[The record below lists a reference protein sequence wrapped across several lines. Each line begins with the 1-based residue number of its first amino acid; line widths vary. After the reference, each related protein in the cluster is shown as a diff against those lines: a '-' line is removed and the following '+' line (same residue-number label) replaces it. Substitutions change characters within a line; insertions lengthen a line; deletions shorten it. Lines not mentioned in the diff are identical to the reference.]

1 MPQIT
6 LTLPDGSEK
15 SFESGITGLDIAKS
29 ISEGLARKAIAVKLG
44 EKILDLNRP
53 LTADGAFRIITP
65 SNEDLDAL
73 FVLRHSCAHV
83 LAEAV
88 CSLFPGTKLA
98 YGPPVEDGFYYDL
111 ASPEPITHADFE
123 RIEKKMAEIIKEDR
137 PFTRVEVSLEEAL
150 KRTEGDK
157 YKRDNVE
164 RAVARGDSIF
174 SFYVTGTVG
183 AAPRGCP
190 CDAAISPY
198 DATPSWED
206 LCAGPHVPSTGKLKA
221 FKVLSLAGAYWHGDQ
236 NSDQLTRVYGT
247 CYADK
252 AGLDAYLKFL
262 EEAKKRDH
270 RRIGQEM
277 DLYHLEDHSPG
288 MVFWHPHGT
297 VLVNVL
303 RDFVRKEITKRG
315 YKEVITPE
323 IVDKSLWVRSGH
335 ADKYDANMF
344 KTLAGERE
352 MAVKPMNCPCHIE
365 IFNQGL
371 KSWRDLPLR
380 LSEFGKCHRNEPAGT
395 MHGLMRVRGFV
406 QDDAHIFCT
415 EEQIA
420 SEVSDFCTLVK
431 DLYKVFG
438 FEKIT
443 VKFSTRPETRVGSD
457 ELWDKAEQALE
468 EATKLAGLE
477 YNLNP
482 GEGAFYG
489 PKLEFVLKDSLGRD
503 WQCGTIQVDFNMPAR
518 LGAEYVGKD
527 NQKHTPVMLH
537 RAALGSL
544 ERFIGI
550 LTEEYA
556 GDFPFWLA
564 PMQVRV
570 LPVSEKFSEY
580 AEKVRKELVEADIRA
595 EIDNSNEKVGYKI
608 RQGELAKVPYL
619 LVVGEKEVAA
629 NTVSVRKR
637 KEGDLGQK
645 SLEEFLGCVHT
656 HIG

>member
-6 LTLPDGSEK
+6 LTMPDNSEK
-15 SFESGITGLDIAKS
+15 TVESGITGLEIAKS
-29 ISEGLARKAIAVKLG
+29 ISEGLARKAIAIRLG

-53 LTADGAFRIITP
+53 LTENGKFRIITA
-65 SNEDLDAL
+65 SNEDPDSL

-83 LAEAV
+83 LAEAI
-88 CSLFPGTKLA
+88 CALYPGTRLA
-98 YGPPVEDGFYYDL
+98 YGPPVDDGFYYDL
-111 ASPEPITHADFE
+111 ATPTPITHGDFE
-123 RIEKKMAEIIKEDR
+123 RIEKKMAEIVKEDR
-137 PFTRVEVSLEEAL
+137 PFTRIEVPLEEAL

-164 RAVARGDSIF
+164 RAVERGDKIF
-174 SFYVTGTVG
+174 SFYVTGTPNDG
-183 AAPRGCP
+183 
-190 CDAAISPY
+190 
-198 DATPSWED
+198 WED
-206 LCAGPHVPSTGKLKA
+206 LCAGPHVPSTGKLKS
-221 FKVLSLAGAYWHGDQ
+221 FKILSLAGAYWHGDQ
-236 NSDQLTRVYGT
+236 KSDQLTRIYGI

-252 AGLDAYLKFL
+252 TGLESYLNFL

-277 DLYHLEDHSPG
+277 DLYHVEDHSPG
-288 MVFWHPHGT
+288 MVFWHPHGA
-297 VLVNVL
+297 VLVNL
-303 RDFVRKEITKRG
+303 LKDFVRKEIAKRG

-323 IVDKSLWVRSGH
+323 IVDKSLWIRSGH

-344 KTLAGERE
+344 KTLAGEKE

-365 IFNQGL
+365 IFNKGL

-380 LSEFGKCHRNEPAGT
+380 LAEFGKCHRNEPAGT

-420 SEVSDFCTLVK
+420 SEVSDFCALVK
-431 DLYKVFG
+431 DFYKVFG
-438 FEKIT
+438 FENIT
-443 VKFSTRPETRVGSD
+443 VKFSTRPEMRVGSD
-457 ELWDKAEQALE
+457 DLWDKAEGALE
-468 EATKLAGLE
+468 EATKLAGLK
-477 YNLNP
+477 YTLNP

-527 NQKHTPVMLH
+527 NQKHVPVMLH
-537 RAALGSL
+537 RAALGSI

-564 PMQVRV
+564 PVQVRV
-570 LPVSEKFSEY
+570 LPVSEKFGEY
-580 AEKVRKELVEADIRA
+580 AEKICKELEAANIRS

-608 RQGELAKVPYL
+608 RMGELAKVPYL
-619 LVVGEKEVAA
+619 LIVGEKEVAENA
-629 NTVSVRKR
+629 VSVRKR
-637 KEGDLGQK
+637 KDGDLGKK
-645 SLEEFLGCVHT
+645 SLKEFLETV
-656 HIG
+656 

>member
-1 MPQIT
+1 MSQIT
-6 LTLPDGSEK
+6 LIFPDGEEK
-15 SFESGITGLDIAKS
+15 SFESGILGAEIAKG
-29 ISEGLARKAIAVKLG
+29 ISEGLARKALAVKVG

-53 LTADGAFRIITP
+53 LTESGSFKIITATNDDP
-65 SNEDLDAL
+65 DAL
-73 FVLRHSCAHV
+73 FVLRHSCAHI

-88 CSLFPGTKLA
+88 CTLYPGTRLA
-98 YGPPVEDGFYYDL
+98 YGPPVDDGFYYDL
-111 ASPEPITHADFE
+111 ATPVPLTHDDFE
-123 RIEKKMAEIIKEDR
+123 KIEKKMAEIIKEDR
-137 PFTRVEVSLEEAL
+137 PFTRLEVPLEEAL
-150 KRTEGDK
+150 HRTEGDK
-157 YKRDNVE
+157 YKRDNVD
-164 RAVARGDSIF
+164 RAVARGDKIF
-174 SFYVTGTVG
+174 SFYVTGVPNAG
-183 AAPRGCP
+183 
-190 CDAAISPY
+190 
-198 DATPSWED
+198 WED

-221 FKVLSLAGAYWHGDQ
+221 FKILSLAGAYWHGDQ
-236 NSDQLTRVYGT
+236 KSDQLTRIYGT
-247 CYADK
+247 CFADK
-252 AGLDAYLKFL
+252 AGLDNHLKFL

-270 RRIGQEM
+270 RRIGREM
-277 DLYHLEDHSPG
+277 DLYHIEEHSPG

-303 RDFVRKEITKRG
+303 KDFVRKEITKRG

-323 IVDKSLWVRSGH
+323 IVDKSLWIRSGH
-335 ADKYDANMF
+335 ADKYDTNMF
-344 KTLAGERE
+344 KTFDGDKE
-352 MAVKPMNCPCHIE
+352 MAVKPMNCPCAIE

-380 LSEFGKCHRNEPAGT
+380 LAEFGKCHRNEPAGT

-438 FEKIT
+438 FEKIN
-443 VKFSTRPETRVGSD
+443 VKFSTRPEKRVGTD
-457 ELWDKAEQALE
+457 ELWDKAENALE
-468 EATKLAGLE
+468 EATKLAGLS
-477 YNLNP
+477 YTLNP

-503 WQCGTIQVDFNMPAR
+503 WQCGTIQVDFNLPAR
-518 LGAEYVGKD
+518 LGAEFVGAD
-527 NQKHTPVMLH
+527 NQRHIPVMLH

-564 PMQVRV
+564 PVQVRI
-570 LPVSEKFSEY
+570 LPVSEKFGEY
-580 AEKVRKELVEADIRA
+580 ASSVCAQLVEYGVRA

-608 RQGELAKVPYL
+608 RAGELSKIPYL
-619 LVVGEKEVAA
+619 LVVGEKEAA
-629 NTVSVRKR
+629 ENAVSVRKR
-637 KEGDLGQK
+637 KDGDLGKK
-645 SLEEFLGCVHT
+645 SIGEFLEMVR
-656 HIG
+656 

>member
-6 LTLPDGSEK
+6 LTFPDGSEK
-15 SFESGITGLDIAKS
+15 TFESGITGLDIAKS

-44 EKILDLNRP
+44 ECIIDLNRP
-53 LTADGAFRIITP
+53 LAESGAFRIITP
-65 SNEDLDAL
+65 NNEDADAL

-83 LAEAV
+83 LAEAI
-88 CSLFPGTKLA
+88 CSLFPGTRLA

-111 ASPEPITHADFE
+111 ATPEPLTHADFE
-123 RIEKKMAEIIKEDR
+123 RIEKKMAEIVKEDR
-137 PFTRVEVSLEEAL
+137 PFTRVEVPLEEAL

-164 RAVARGDSIF
+164 RAVARGDKIF
-174 SFYVTGTVG
+174 SFYVTGVLNNG
-183 AAPRGCP
+183 
-190 CDAAISPY
+190 
-198 DATPSWED
+198 WED
-206 LCAGPHVPSTGKLKA
+206 LCAGPHVPSAGKLKA
-221 FKVLSLAGAYWHGDQ
+221 FKILSLAGAYWHGDQ
-236 NSDQLTRVYGT
+236 KSDQLTRVYGT

-277 DLYHLEDHSPG
+277 DLYHIEDHSPG
-288 MVFWHPHGT
+288 MVFWHPRGT

-303 RDFVRKEITKRG
+303 KDFVRKEIAKRG

-323 IVDKSLWVRSGH
+323 IVDKSLWIRSGH
-335 ADKYDANMF
+335 ADKYDSNMF
-344 KTLAGERE
+344 KTLAGDKD

-380 LSEFGKCHRNEPAGT
+380 FAEFGKCHRNEPAGT

-406 QDDAHIFCT
+406 QDDAHIFCA

-420 SEVSDFCTLVK
+420 SEVSDFCALVK

-457 ELWDKAEQALE
+457 ELWDKAEHALE

-477 YNLNP
+477 YKLNP

-518 LGAEYVGKD
+518 LGAQYVGKD
-527 NQKHTPVMLH
+527 NQKHVPVMLH
-537 RAALGSL
+537 RAALGSI

-564 PMQVRV
+564 PAQARV
-570 LPVSEKFSEY
+570 LPVSEKFAEY
-580 AEKVRKELVEADIRA
+580 AENICKSLTEAGIRA
-595 EIDNSNEKVGYKI
+595 EIDSSNEKVGYKI
-608 RQGELAKVPYL
+608 RQGELAKIPYL
-619 LVVGEKEVAA
+619 LIVGEKEVAENA
-629 NTVSVRKR
+629 VSVRKR
-637 KEGDLGQK
+637 KEGDLGRK
-645 SLEEFLGCVHT
+645 SLKEFLEIFC
-656 HIG
+656 ILPKN

>member
-1 MPQIT
+1 MGNQIT
-6 LTLPDGSEK
+6 ITFPDNTAK
-15 SFESGITGLDIAKS
+15 SFESGVTGLEIAKS

-53 LTADGAFRIITP
+53 LTDSGNFRIITA
-65 SNEDLDAL
+65 SNEDLDSL

-83 LAEAV
+83 LAEAI
-88 CSLFPGTKLA
+88 CALFPGTRLA

-111 ASPEPITHADFE
+111 ATPEPLTHADFE
-123 RIEKKMAEIIKEDR
+123 RIEKKMSEIVKEDR
-137 PFTRVEVSLEEAL
+137 PFTRIEIPLEEAL

-157 YKRDNVE
+157 YKRDNVD
-164 RAVARGDSIF
+164 RAVARGDKVF
-174 SFYVTGTVG
+174 SFYITGVPNEG
-183 AAPRGCP
+183 
-190 CDAAISPY
+190 
-198 DATPSWED
+198 WED
-206 LCAGPHVPSTGKLKA
+206 LCAGPHVPGTGRLKA
-221 FKVLSLAGAYWHGDQ
+221 FKVLSLAGAYWHGDPK
-236 NSDQLTRVYGT
+236 SDQLTRVYGT

-270 RRIGQEM
+270 RRLGQEM
-277 DLYHLEDHSPG
+277 DLYHIEDHSPG
-288 MVFWHPHGT
+288 MVFWHPHGA

-303 RDFVRKEITKRG
+303 KDFVRKEIAKRG

-323 IVDKSLWVRSGH
+323 IVDKSLWIKSGH
-335 ADKYDANMF
+335 ADKYDSNMF
-344 KTLAGERE
+344 KTLAGEKE

-380 LSEFGKCHRNEPAGT
+380 LAEFGKCHRNEPAGT

-420 SEVSDFCTLVK
+420 PEVSDFCDLVK
-431 DLYKVFG
+431 ELYKVFG

-457 ELWDKAEQALE
+457 ELWDKAESALE
-468 EATKLAGLE
+468 EATKLAGLS
-477 YNLNP
+477 YTLNP

-537 RAALGSL
+537 RAALGSI
-544 ERFIGI
+544 ERFVGI

-564 PMQVRV
+564 PVQVRV
-570 LPVSEKFSEY
+570 LPVSEKFGEY
-580 AEKVRKELVEADIRA
+580 AEKICRELCDADIRA

-608 RQGELAKVPYL
+608 RLGEIAKIPYL
-619 LVVGEKEVAA
+619 LVVGEKEIEA
-629 NTVSVRKR
+629 NAVSVRKR
-637 KEGDLGQK
+637 KEGDLGKK
-645 SLEEFLGCVHT
+645 SLKEFLEMV
-656 HIG
+656 

>member
-6 LTLPDGSEK
+6 LTMPDNSEK
-15 SFESGITGLDIAKS
+15 TVESGITGLEIAKS
-29 ISEGLARKAIAVKLG
+29 ISEGLARKAIAIRLG

-53 LTADGAFRIITP
+53 LTENGKFRIITA
-65 SNEDLDAL
+65 SNEDPDSL

-83 LAEAV
+83 LAEAI
-88 CSLFPGTKLA
+88 CALYPGTRLA
-98 YGPPVEDGFYYDL
+98 YGPPVDDGFYYDL
-111 ASPEPITHADFE
+111 ATPTPITHGDFE
-123 RIEKKMAEIIKEDR
+123 RIEKKMAEIVKEDR
-137 PFTRVEVSLEEAL
+137 PFTRIEVPLEEAL

-164 RAVARGDSIF
+164 RAVERGDKIF
-174 SFYVTGTVG
+174 SFYVTGTPNDG
-183 AAPRGCP
+183 
-190 CDAAISPY
+190 
-198 DATPSWED
+198 WED
-206 LCAGPHVPSTGKLKA
+206 LCAGPHVPSTGKLKS
-221 FKVLSLAGAYWHGDQ
+221 FKILSLAGAYWHGDQ
-236 NSDQLTRVYGT
+236 KSDQLTRIYGI

-252 AGLDAYLKFL
+252 TGLESYLNFL

-277 DLYHLEDHSPG
+277 DLYHVEDHSPG
-288 MVFWHPHGT
+288 MVFWHPHGA
-297 VLVNVL
+297 VLVNL
-303 RDFVRKEITKRG
+303 LKDFVRKEIAKRG

-323 IVDKSLWVRSGH
+323 IVDKSLWIRSGH

-344 KTLAGERE
+344 KTLAGEKE

-365 IFNQGL
+365 IFNKGL

-380 LSEFGKCHRNEPAGT
+380 LAEFGKCHRNEPAGT

-420 SEVSDFCTLVK
+420 SEVSDFCALVK
-431 DLYKVFG
+431 DFYKVFG
-438 FEKIT
+438 FENIT
-443 VKFSTRPETRVGSD
+443 VKFSTRPEMRVGSD
-457 ELWDKAEQALE
+457 DLWDKAESALE
-468 EATKLAGLE
+468 EATKLAGLK
-477 YNLNP
+477 YTLNP

-527 NQKHTPVMLH
+527 NQKHVPVMLH
-537 RAALGSL
+537 RAALGSI

-564 PMQVRV
+564 PVQVRV
-570 LPVSEKFSEY
+570 LPVSEKFGEY
-580 AEKVRKELVEADIRA
+580 AEKICKELEAANIRA

-608 RQGELAKVPYL
+608 RMGELAKIPYL
-619 LVVGEKEVAA
+619 LVVGEKEIAENA
-629 NTVSVRKR
+629 VSVRKR
-637 KEGDLGQK
+637 KDGDLGKK
-645 SLEEFLGCVHT
+645 SLKEFLE
-656 HIG
+656 IA